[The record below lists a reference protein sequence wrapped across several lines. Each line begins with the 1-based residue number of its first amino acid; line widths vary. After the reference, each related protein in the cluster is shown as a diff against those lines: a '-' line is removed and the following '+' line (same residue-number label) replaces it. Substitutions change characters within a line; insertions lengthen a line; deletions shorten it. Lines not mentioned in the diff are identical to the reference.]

1 MVSPSRIIAIVICS
15 VSTHSKDTCQGTM
28 HVQSCS
34 LRAARR
40 VCMLHTLFPSV
51 HSSDLGPHV
60 RLSNKTMLNR
70 AFCSFSWGV
79 WFFGYFLH
87 VEIFEKLFLE
97 SKPFRNRGWDFMFQQ
112 LFLSGCLFSVHTY
125 LPLPALGACLPAL
138 DACLPALGACRP
150 AFGVKCVVLIV
161 ICCSHLCLAL
171 LACHLCLVDGA
182 LTESGNC
189 SDVWNV
195 SHSSAHYTVESRRG
209 TRTAIRKNSLLS
221 SLPVRSELMVFHH
234 ASALAQEPA
243 PRIPKWKDLG
253 PLRLPCPG
261 TDEPRG
267 TDVATNRAES
277 FEC

>member
-40 VCMLHTLFPSV
+40 VCILHTLFPSV

-87 VEIFEKLFLE
+87 VEIFEELFLK
-97 SKPFRNRGWDFMFQQ
+97 SKPFRNRGWDLMFQQ
-112 LFLSGCLFSVHTY
+112 KFLSGCLFSVRTY

-138 DACLPALGACRP
+138 DACLPALGACLP
-150 AFGVKCVVLIV
+150 ALGACLPAGLGCLPACLRCQVCR
-161 ICCSHLCLAL
+161 SH
-171 LACHLCLVDGA
+171 CHLLFPSLFGSSCLP
-182 LTESGNC
+182 L
-189 SDVWNV
+189 
-195 SHSSAHYTVESRRG
+195 
-209 TRTAIRKNSLLS
+209 
-221 SLPVRSELMVFHH
+221 VF
-234 ASALAQEPA
+234 S
-243 PRIPKWKDLG
+243 
-253 PLRLPCPG
+253 
-261 TDEPRG
+261 
-267 TDVATNRAES
+267 
-277 FEC
+277 